1 MWPST
6 CVFWDLYN
14 PHPHPPGTLMGT
26 EVGNKEHGLSQSSVE
41 VQVLVSE
48 GGPPDSEGGWGHAL
62 PPPAPALVPCAL
74 SSRGQPGPGSASAER
89 SSSIW
94 QLPRPPS
101 SSSKALVAMGTAE
114 SRRPRVRLRARGK
127 RQPEPLPWACL
138 LEKGAPYL
146 SIAPP
151 WLVPLPGAT
160 FPGNFTLAQGMDR
173 QPSSRHS
180 P

>member
-1 MWPST
+1 
-6 CVFWDLYN
+6 
-14 PHPHPPGTLMGT
+14 MGT

-48 GGPPDSEGGWGHAL
+48 GGPPDSEGGWEHVL
-62 PPPAPALVPCAL
+62 PPPAPSLVPCAL
-74 SSRGQPGPGSASAER
+74 SSRGRPGQGSASAER

-114 SRRPRVRLRARGK
+114 NRRPRVKLRARGKRQKKQKEKKKKRGK
-127 RQPEPLPWACL
+127 RQPEPLLWACL
-138 LEKGAPYL
+138 LEKGAPCL
-146 SIAPP
+146 SIPPP
-151 WLVPLPGAT
+151 WLLPLPGAT

-173 QPSSRHS
+173 QPSSGHS